1 MKRDPY
7 YPFNNSMAQ
16 ITPDCC
22 QFLEELAKCMSP
34 NMGRSREKRE
44 KQLGTG
50 VSTRLIFMP
59 DKERDITK
67 PLDMTKEVMVA
78 HHARLF
84 TLPQFA
90 VLAAELLKA
99 RGEPTPMLYGWA
111 GSVLP
116 IDQAASQDCFFD
128 LVHFARRQWHEQ
140 YHNVKGEEYSFE
152 ETATAISDRFS
163 NRLLNAGSVAS
174 MVTNRLSV
182 KGDGPAAMAGVGKP
196 DTQAAREGRPIIQIG
211 GRAISRPRMG

>member
-1 MKRDPY
+1 MERDPY
-7 YPFNNSMAQ
+7 YLFNNSIAQ

-22 QFLEELAKCMSP
+22 QFLEELAKP

-67 PLDMTKEVMVA
+67 PLDVRKEVMVA

-99 RGEPTPMLYGWA
+99 RGGTHA
-111 GSVLP
+111 DV
-116 IDQAASQDCFFD
+116 
-128 LVHFARRQWHEQ
+128 V
-140 YHNVKGEEYSFE
+140 
-152 ETATAISDRFS
+152 
-163 NRLLNAGSVAS
+163 
-174 MVTNRLSV
+174 
-182 KGDGPAAMAGVGKP
+182 
-196 DTQAAREGRPIIQIG
+196 
-211 GRAISRPRMG
+211 